1 MIREIPLG
9 CFGSVIAHLPEDE
22 TCSACKYEIRC
33 KKAID
38 EVCRKHPKLLDA
50 YNSRVKSSEKLR
62 TSPATPTLADH
73 ETLLEII
80 EGNRI
85 ILTHDLSSK
94 KTERLLECLSNTYPV
109 YGNTPSDTE
118 RAVAFAASKE
128 LSQRGIAPRWQFDDS
143 LDDVPLDDL
152 GMKGERAERWTAR
165 EIRLLKQADK
175 IYFDLIWLTVT
186 YPSHIT
192 KQKSWR
198 GLFKPEGDWEKW
210 LETMGAIANRVTG
223 KAKKIRQLNLSEEQQ
238 MGCRHLCSSNLDTRL
253 KNIESRLPSIERK
266 IEEDIKAAK
275 QRGGANSQLRT
286 KTWAAGK
293 ITHWQPSAAARVR
306 TMMTGK
312 EVTKQAMAKAFSK
325 VNKYK

>member
-1 MIREIPLG
+1 MAYMPTG
-9 CFGSVIAHLPEDE
+9 E
-22 TCSACKYEIRC
+22 TCSACEYEIRC
-33 KKAID
+33 KNAVD
-38 EVCRKHPKLLDA
+38 EVCRKHPKLRDA

-62 TSPATPTLADH
+62 TSPATPTLADYV
-73 ETLLEII
+73 TLLEIL
-80 EGNRI
+80 EVNRNA
-85 ILTHDLSSK
+85 LTHDLSSK

-186 YPSHIT
+186 YPNHIT

-198 GLFKPEGDWEKW
+198 GLFKPEDDCEKW
-210 LETMGAIANRVTG
+210 LEPMGAVVSRVAN
-223 KAKKIRQLNLSEEQQ
+223 KAKKIRSLNLSEEQQ